1 MESDNNTIYAVPQNS
16 FAASRREKLYALLS
30 YFVAFFYVRF
40 IMSEFFEIK
49 ALSVFALVFAAGTL
63 VFHWA
68 RKSNW
73 EKWVWLGCMAICL
86 SCTLLGR
93 SRAWEGLEIFAV
105 HCFAIYLVLC
115 CADVLLEGRT
125 GHLLPLDTLYGVIIY
140 PFGNFFLRIRVI
152 FAAIRDLSKKGK
164 RQYLWSI
171 PAILVAVGLFAWIT
185 SLLSKSDS
193 IFGSLTEKFLAYWP
207 EITLGDDFLYF
218 LLSLPVGA
226 YLYGLVVGI
235 GRKTPEAA
243 RAKGTA
249 CNYALH
255 KLRKV
260 PNSVWVILLAAFAV
274 LYGIYF
280 AVQGS
285 YLFGAF
291 TRTLPKNFTVAEYAR
306 QGFFE
311 LLKVMALNFL
321 LLWIALRSAGVSGKI
336 HLPLKL
342 MATILLSEGLLFA
355 IVAASKLGLYID
367 CFGFTPL
374 RLQSAWL
381 TFVLFAGT
389 CAALY
394 SLWTDRRTVRTW
406 AIFSSISFALLC
418 LY

>member
-1 MESDNNTIYAVPQNS
+1 MNPDNEMTYAVPQNAFS
-16 FAASRREKLYALLS
+16 ASGREKLYALLS
-30 YFVAFFYVRF
+30 YFIAFFYVRF
-40 IMSEFFEIK
+40 ILSDLFEIK

-63 VFHWA
+63 LFHRE
-68 RKSNW
+68 RKGGW
-73 EKWVWLGCMAICL
+73 EKWVWLGCMAVCL
-86 SCTLLGR
+86 LCTLLGR
-93 SRAWEGLEIFAV
+93 SRAWEGLEILAV

-125 GHLLPLDTLYGVIIY
+125 GHLLPIDGLYGAVIY

-152 FAAIRDLSKKGK
+152 CAAIRDLPKKGK
-164 RQYLWSI
+164 RQYLWAI
-171 PAILVAVGLFAWIT
+171 PAVLVAVWLFVQIAT
-185 SLLSKSDS
+185 LLSRSDS
-193 IFGSLTEKFLAYWP
+193 MFGSLTEKFLARWP
-207 EITLGDDFLYF
+207 EIKLGDDFVYF

-226 YLYGLVVGI
+226 YLYGLVVGT
-235 GRKTPEAA
+235 GRQSPEAA

-249 CNYALH
+249 CCHALS

-260 PNSVWVILLAAFAV
+260 PNAVWVALLAAFAI
-274 LYGIYF
+274 LYGVFF
-280 AVQGS
+280 AVQGR

-291 TRTLPKNFTVAEYAR
+291 TRTLPEDFTVAEYAR

-321 LLWIALRSAGVSGKI
+321 LLWIALRSAGQSGKT

-342 MATILLSEGLLFA
+342 MATILLTEGLLFA
-355 IVAASKLGLYID
+355 VVAASKLGLYID
-367 CFGFTPL
+367 CFGLTPL

-381 TFVLFAGT
+381 TCVLFAGS

-394 SLWTDRRTVRTW
+394 ALWSGRKTVREW
-406 AIFSSISFALLC
+406 AIFSSVSFALLC